1 MNDALKSLA
10 EPAKNSHLNELI
22 ERLTEMALELGL
34 DHDNEALF
42 DFTDSQIIA
51 LNMFFKL

>member
-1 MNDALKSLA
+1 MNVALKSLA
-10 EPAKNSHLNELI
+10 EPAKKSHLNELI

-34 DHDNEALF
+34 DLDNEAPF
-42 DFTDSQIIA
+42 DFNDSQIIA